1 MQMRC
6 QRRPRGDM
14 VERAEVGRVVA
25 ALAPEH
31 ADEALRRWRELPEGR
46 EAACIGV
53 VEPGRMPVVL
63 RTALGGL
70 RVLEELEHDALP
82 RIC

>member
-1 MQMRC
+1 
-6 QRRPRGDM
+6 
-14 VERAEVGRVVA
+14 VA

-31 ADEALRRWRELPEGR
+31 ADEALRRWHEMPEGR

-63 RTALGGL
+63 RTALGGQ
-70 RVLEELEHDALP
+70 RVLEELEHDPLP